1 MHQNTHFSALSS
13 AILLLAKGI
22 DSYGYDSVDLFA
34 QAGLDHS
41 KLKDPLARFSFQG
54 VRRLW
59 TLARD
64 LIDDP
69 CLGIKVAS
77 FWHPTTLHA
86 LGYSWLASNTLE
98 EAFERISRYTRVV
111 NTGARE
117 VLKMQK
123 TADDYHLVMD
133 TSKMNPPPPPVAI
146 DSTMAMLMIM
156 CRTAYGE
163 DLQPIRVSFQHPKPG
178 STSCFTDFFNAPV
191 GFSQNE
197 TALWLDIDAVTTPL
211 TTANPELVRVNDQ
224 IVTDYLAKLDRHD
237 VTMQV
242 RAKLVERLPSGQVTE
257 EEIANSI
264 HISQRSLQRKLKQ
277 QGSSFTQ
284 LLENTRSEL
293 GLQYVRDPQRSFN
306 EIAFLLGFSEPSNFS
321 RAFKRWY
328 GKSPSQYRDSV
339 H

>member
-1 MHQNTHFSALSS
+1 
-13 AILLLAKGI
+13 
-22 DSYGYDSVDLFA
+22 
-34 QAGLDHS
+34 
-41 KLKDPLARFSFQG
+41 
-54 VRRLW
+54 
-59 TLARD
+59 
-64 LIDDP
+64 
-69 CLGIKVAS
+69 
-77 FWHPTTLHA
+77 
-86 LGYSWLASNTLE
+86 
-98 EAFERISRYTRVV
+98 
-111 NTGARE
+111 
-117 VLKMQK
+117 MQK
-123 TADDYHLVMD
+123 TADDYHLILD

-146 DSTMAMLMIM
+146 DSNMAMLMIM
-156 CRTAYGE
+156 CRTAFGE

-178 STSCFTDFFNAPV
+178 NTSCFIDFFNAPV
-191 GFSQNE
+191 DFSQTE
-197 TALWLDIDAVTTPL
+197 TALWLDTDAVTTPL

-224 IVTDYLAKLDRHD
+224 IVTDYLAQLDRHD

-257 EEIANSI
+257 EEIADSI

-306 EIAFLLGFSEPSNFS
+306 EIAVLLGFSEPSNFS